1 MSLGVLKKY
10 VNFVVHRSI
19 VSRKQWKTIN

>member
-19 VSRKQWKTIN
+19 VSRKQ